1 MRNKALLLGLFVAG
15 LAASFAV
22 GSSAGVL
29 EGTTGSTRATTTGTT
44 TGEHDHGKGDDH
56 GKKDHSCR
64 NVSLH
69 GTAGASSFTL
79 AVDKSNEAGKDL
91 GPSVSLS
98 FSGKVSVKARLCG
111 TGPAATLQLR
121 ELKVAEHQSED
132 QQH

>member
-1 MRNKALLLGLFVAG
+1 MRNKALVFALFAAG

-44 TGEHDHGKGDDH
+44 TGEPDH
-56 GKKDHSCR
+56 GKKDRSCR

-79 AVDKSNEAGKDL
+79 AVDKSNEAGKSL

-98 FSGKVSVKARLCG
+98 FSGRVSVKARLCG
-111 TGPAATLQLR
+111 TGAAATLQLR
-121 ELKVAEHQSED
+121 ELKVAEHQSEQD
-132 QQH
+132 

>member
-44 TGEHDHGKGDDH
+44 TGEHDHGK
-56 GKKDHSCR
+56 KDNSCR

-69 GTAGASSFTL
+69 GTAGATSFSV
-79 AVDKSNEAGKDL
+79 AIDKSSKAGKDL
-91 GPSVSLS
+91 GSSANVS
-98 FSGKVSVKARLCG
+98 FSGEVSVKARLCG